1 MNKTLIAALA
11 AAAATMALGAWADTV
26 TPSQADAQKT
36 PANGDY
42 KSSKAQAKADF
53 NQNKHDCKQTTRG
66 AVERACKK
74 DAKAQEAQDKADAP
88 LDYKVDKHDIKA
100 NTK

>member
-1 MNKTLIAALA
+1 MEQDPHRRSRRRRHDGTRR
-11 AAAATMALGAWADTV
+11 LGRHGHTV
-26 TPSQADAQKT
+26 AIGCPEDASQ
-36 PANGDY
+36 GR
-42 KSSKAQAKADF
+42 
-53 NQNKHDCKQTTRG
+53 KHDCKQTTRG

-74 DAKAQEAQDKADAP
+74 DAKAQEAQEAQDKADAP

>member
-11 AAAATMALGAWADTV
+11 AAATLALGAWADTV

-36 PANGDY
+36 SAKVDY
-42 KSSKAQAKADF
+42 KSDKAQAKADF

-74 DAKAQEAQDKADAP
+74 DAKAQEAQDKADAQ